1 MSKTLHPFSRYLVMN
16 HPPLSPKYIHQKYI
30 AQAAQQ
36 QVFALFAAIA
46 YIMMNSFQYAI

>member
-16 HPPLSPKYIHQKYI
+16 HPPLSPKYIHQKFI

-36 QVFALFAAIA
+36 VFELFAAIA
-46 YIMMNSFQYAI
+46 YIMMNSCQYAI